1 MGKKLIMLA
10 GRKRSGK
17 DTSGKLIKQLDP
29 RAKLLSFAAPMK
41 QIIATTLDI
50 DLNDL
55 EDWKNNE
62 YVLMHGIPPENQDNT
77 SFRLQTYRSILQNFG
92 SEAMKPVFGDDVWSS
107 VSTKYISNMFE
118 FTDTVII
125 TDFRFKAEY
134 EYLSEYYRDTDITIL
149 TVKIER
155 PGLLQ
160 EDLHISER
168 DLDDWDFM
176 YSINNDGTEE
186 KLKEKLKEIL

>member
-1 MGKKLIMLA
+1 
-10 GRKRSGK
+10 
-17 DTSGKLIKQLDP
+17 
-29 RAKLLSFAAPMK
+29 
-41 QIIATTLDI
+41 LDI

-62 YVLMHGIPPENQDNT
+62 YALMHGVPPENQDNT

-107 VSTKYISNMFE
+107 VATKYISNMFE

-134 EYLSEYYRDTDITIL
+134 EYLSEYYRGTDITIL

-176 YSINNDGTEE
+176 YTINNDGTEE